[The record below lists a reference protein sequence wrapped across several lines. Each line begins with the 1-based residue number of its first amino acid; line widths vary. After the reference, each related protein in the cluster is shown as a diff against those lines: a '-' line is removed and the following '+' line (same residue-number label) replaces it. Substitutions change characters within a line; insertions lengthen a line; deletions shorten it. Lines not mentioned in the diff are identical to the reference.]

1 MSVKREGFRDGAS
14 PGATTTTKDRIADKF
29 TDLAATTTDLL
40 GADTRTE
47 EIRAQKTA
55 YDLNQTNLSGLIL
68 GIVIAGIMG
77 VAVAIPVLNDVIASA
92 NLTGTT
98 KTVVGLIP
106 LFIGLLV
113 LVAVASPLM
122 NRM

>member
-1 MSVKREGFRDGAS
+1 MSVKSEGFRDGVS
-14 PGATTTTKDRIADKF
+14 PGSTTTADGIAGKVTNLATTAMGVI
-29 TDLAATTTDLL
+29 
-40 GADTRTE
+40 GQDTQAE
-47 EIRAQKTA
+47 EMRARKTA
-55 YDLNQTNLSGLIL
+55 YDYNQTNLAGLIL

-77 VAVAIPVLNDVIASA
+77 VAVAIPVLNDVINSA
-92 NLTGTT
+92 NLSGTT
-98 KTVVGLIP
+98 ATVVGLIP

>member
-1 MSVKREGFRDGAS
+1 MSVQTDGFRDEVS
-14 PGATTTTKDRIADKF
+14 PGSTTTADGIADKVTDLATTTTE
-29 TDLAATTTDLL
+29 LL
-40 GADTRTE
+40 GADVQTE
-47 EIRAQKTA
+47 EIRARKTA
-55 YDLNQTNLSGLIL
+55 YDFGQTNLAGLIL

-77 VAVAIPVLNDVIASA
+77 VAVAIPLLNDVIADA
-92 NLTGTT
+92 NLSGTT
-98 KTVVGLIP
+98 ATVVGLIP

>member
-1 MSVKREGFRDGAS
+1 MSVKADGFRDGVS
-14 PGATTTTKDRIADKF
+14 PGTTTTADGIAGKV
-29 TDLAATTTDLL
+29 TEVATTSMELI
-40 GADTRTE
+40 GAD
-47 EIRAQKTA
+47 AQAEQMRSRKAA
-55 YDLNQTNLSGLIL
+55 YDLNQTNLAGLIL

-92 NLTGTT
+92 NLSGTT
-98 KTVVGLIP
+98 ATVVGLIP

>member
-1 MSVKREGFRDGAS
+1 MSVQTEGSRDTAS
-14 PGATTTTKDRIADKF
+14 PGTTTTADGIADKV
-29 TDLAATTTDLL
+29 TDLAS
-40 GADTRTE
+40 
-47 EIRAQKTA
+47 TA
-55 YDLNQTNLSGLIL
+55 YGTLGLHGSAAKVERKKTQYDYNQTNLAGLVL

-77 VAVAIPVLNDVIASA
+77 IAVAIPVLNDVINSA

-98 KTVVGLIP
+98 ATVVELIP

>member
-1 MSVKREGFRDGAS
+1 MSVKTGGVRDNVS
-14 PGATTTTKDRIADKF
+14 PGATTIGDGIADKV
-29 TDLAATTTDLL
+29 TDLAT
-40 GADTRTE
+40 
-47 EIRAQKTA
+47 TA
-55 YDLNQTNLSGLIL
+55 YGSLGMDWAAPQVERKKTEFDYNQTNLAGLVL

-77 VAVAIPVLNDVIASA
+77 IAVAIPVLNDVINSA

-98 KTVVGLIP
+98 ATVVELIP

>member
-1 MSVKREGFRDGAS
+1 MSVKSEGFRDGVS
-14 PGATTTTKDRIADKF
+14 PGSTTTADGIAGKVTNLATTAMEVI
-29 TDLAATTTDLL
+29 
-40 GADTRTE
+40 GQDTQAE
-47 EIRAQKTA
+47 EMRARKTA
-55 YDLNQTNLSGLIL
+55 YDYNQTNLAGLIL

-77 VAVAIPVLNDVIASA
+77 VAVAIPVLNDVINSA
-92 NLTGTT
+92 NLSGTT
-98 KTVVGLIP
+98 ATVVGLIP

>member
-1 MSVKREGFRDGAS
+1 MSVKTDGFRDGVS
-14 PGATTTTKDRIADKF
+14 PGPTTAADGIAGKV
-29 TDLAATTTDLL
+29 TDLAKTAYGTL
-40 GADTRTE
+40 GMDGAA
-47 EIRAQKTA
+47 AQVDAKKTA
-55 YDLNQTNLSGLIL
+55 YDYNQTNLAGLIL

-77 VAVAIPVLNDVIASA
+77 VAVAIPVLNDVINDA
-92 NLTGTT
+92 NLSGTT
-98 KTVVGLIP
+98 ATVVGLIP